1 MNIVDQPEVEV
12 PTVELSFT
20 ERLFYIGQDLVGP
33 EAASSVSIAISG
45 SGENEVHIGSKSF
58 LKTFE
63 RIFLGMDLQFNAI
76 KLERYQRE
84 HSSVK
89 DCHVLSSKSYVPKP
103 HESEEEKNKW
113 ISMVTLRY
121 GEWKL
126 VYNANQKVRSLT
138 VTRLDQRSK
147 RK

>member
-1 MNIVDQPEVEV
+1 MNIVDQPEVEAPV
-12 PTVELSFT
+12 VELSFK

-58 LKTFE
+58 LKAFE
-63 RIFLGMDLQFNAI
+63 RTFLAMDLQFSAI

-84 HSSVK
+84 YSSVK

-103 HESEEEKNKW
+103 EDEEEKNKW

-126 VYNANQKVRSLT
+126 VYNANHKVRSLT
-138 VTRLDQRSK
+138 VTRLDTRSK